1 MQINNN
7 FQKNANISM
16 VAQLLWRTPGISRV
30 EIARQLDLY
39 RSTVSNI
46 INTLIENGV
55 VFEEKE
61 GISMPQGGRKPI
73 CLGLNA
79 QFGCVAGI
87 EIQPSGYHAVIID
100 VFGTALFSVEK
111 PLPEG
116 SFSEIIELVIDE
128 VLGARK
134 ELPLP
139 LLAICVGVPGIVD
152 MVNGIIVR
160 SDPFHLRDYAF
171 AKSFSAKYHVP
182 VMVENDANCLAWLE
196 LANNRGDNIKN
207 FLCVNAEY
215 QSKEARYGDRS
226 GMSVG
231 LGLAFDGGVF
241 SGSKHAAGEFVSL
254 SWRKE
259 GNGQTGLPPSVMA
272 NLETDAAAFEEWVVD
287 LFSSLVPVVSVL
299 DPETVFAHGE
309 LARRSSDVSSILERR
324 VPQFLS
330 LLDRSSCAFTF
341 SGSSS
346 LSVAT
351 GSAQMFF
358 LHLFSVPAAS
368 GSASQVLA
376 DWDAVFRMSNRGVAP

>member
-1 MQINNN
+1 
-7 FQKNANISM
+7 M
-16 VAQLLWRTPGISRV
+16 VAQLLWRNPGISRV

-61 GISMPQGGRKPI
+61 GVAMPQGGRKPI
-73 CLGLNA
+73 CLGLNSK
-79 QFGCVAGI
+79 FGCVAGI
-87 EIQPSGYHAVIID
+87 EIQPSGYHAVLID
-100 VFGTALFSVEK
+100 VFGTVLFSVEK

-116 SFSEIIELVIDE
+116 SFSEIVDLVI
-128 VLGARK
+128 A
-134 ELPLP
+134 ELLAAVKDSAIP
-139 LLAICVGVPGIVD
+139 LLAICAGVPGIVD
-152 MVNGIIVR
+152 MANGIIVR

-196 LANNRGDNIKN
+196 LANNRGDNIKD
-207 FLCVNAEY
+207 FICVNAEF

-231 LGLAFDGGVF
+231 LGVAFGGSVF
-241 SGSKHAAGEFVSL
+241 AGSKNAAGEFVSL

-259 GNGQTGLPPSVMA
+259 GNGQTGLPPAVMG
-272 NLETDAAAFEEWVVD
+272 NLETDASAFEAWVVD

-309 LARRSSDVSSILERR
+309 LARRASDVSAILECG
-324 VPQFLS
+324 VPQFRA
-330 LLDRSSCAFTF
+330 LLDRSACGFVF
-341 SGSSS
+341 SDSST

-351 GSAQMFF
+351 GASQMFF
-358 LHLFSVPAAS
+358 LHLFSVPGAS
-368 GSASQVLA
+368 SGGSQVLM
-376 DWDAVFRMSNRGVAP
+376 DWDAVFRMSNMGRQVQ

>member
-1 MQINNN
+1 
-7 FQKNANISM
+7 M
-16 VAQLLWRTPGISRV
+16 VAQLLWRNPGISRV

-61 GISMPQGGRKPI
+61 GIAMPQGGRKPI
-73 CLGLNA
+73 CLGLNPN
-79 QFGCVAGI
+79 FGCVAGI
-87 EIQPSGYHAVIID
+87 EIQPSGYHAVVID
-100 VFGTALFSVEK
+100 VFGTALFSAEK

-116 SFSEIIELVIDE
+116 SFPEIIDLTIVEILAA
-128 VLGARK
+128 LK
-134 ELPLP
+134 EFSVP

-152 MVNGIIVR
+152 MSNGIIVK
-160 SDPFHLRDYAF
+160 SDPFHLQDYAF

-196 LANNRGDNIKN
+196 LANNRGDNIKD
-207 FLCVNAEY
+207 FICVNAEY

-231 LGLAFDGGVF
+231 LGVAFGGSVF
-241 SGSKHAAGEFVSL
+241 SGSKNAAGEFVSL

-259 GNGQTGLPPSVMA
+259 GTGQTGLPPSVMGS
-272 NLETDAAAFEEWVVD
+272 LETDAAAFEEWVVD

-309 LARRSSDVSSILERR
+309 LARRATDVSSILERR
-324 VPQFLS
+324 VPQFGA
-330 LLDRSSCAFTF
+330 LLDRSACAFTF
-341 SGSSS
+341 SNSST

-368 GSASQVLA
+368 DNANQILA
-376 DWDAVFRMSNRGVAP
+376 DWDAVFRMSISGRQAQ